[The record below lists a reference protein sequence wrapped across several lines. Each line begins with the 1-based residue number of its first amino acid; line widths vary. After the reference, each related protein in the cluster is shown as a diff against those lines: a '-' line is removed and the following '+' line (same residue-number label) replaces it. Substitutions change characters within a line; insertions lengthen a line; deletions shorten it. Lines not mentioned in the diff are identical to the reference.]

1 MTTSPVGCS
10 ESEFLAEYRQ
20 LDPRCRGLMLRVM
33 RIASVDHNA
42 LQRLVDSLAGVA
54 PADKANFIEDWLE
67 IQEAA

>member
-1 MTTSPVGCS
+1 MTGLVECG
-10 ESEFLAEYRQ
+10 ESELLAEYRQ
-20 LDPRCRGLMLRVM
+20 LDPRCRGLMRRVM
-33 RIASVDHNA
+33 RIASVDHAA